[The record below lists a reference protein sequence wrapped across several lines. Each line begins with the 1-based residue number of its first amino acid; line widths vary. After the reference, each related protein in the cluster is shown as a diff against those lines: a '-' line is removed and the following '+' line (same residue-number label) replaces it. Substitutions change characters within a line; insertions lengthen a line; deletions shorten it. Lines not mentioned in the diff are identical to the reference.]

1 MAQTVYC
8 RNCGSALTPDAR
20 FCSACGAAVQ
30 AAAQS
35 GDVPEWM
42 VAGVLLLFFPL
53 GIPLMWAGTRWS
65 TDVKLAITAFF
76 IPPLWFVVLARQ
88 IWRIAWSRQAKIAL
102 IVTIVAVL
110 GLVLL
115 RMGSV
120 TAAIWV
126 AGVLAV
132 LGALWVMTAPSGRA
146 SKAAPEDGL
155 RRVIETNL
163 DTCHDLIAQIEDELT
178 RRPLDTTDPTMGRY
192 RRALEMRTE
201 GVDLLERARTR
212 PDLVA
217 AEARVSRAMDDLRA
231 THDHLTYSLP

>member
-1 MAQTVYC
+1 MAQIVYC
-8 RNCGSALTPDAR
+8 RNCGSALPSNAR
-20 FCSACGAAVQ
+20 FCSDCGAAVRG
-30 AAAQS
+30 AARS

-42 VAGVLLLFFPL
+42 VAGALLVFFPL

-76 IPPLWFVVLARQ
+76 FPPLWFVVLARQ
-88 IWRIAWSRQAKIAL
+88 IWKIAWSRQAKIAL
-102 IVTIVAVL
+102 VVTIVAVL
-110 GLVLL
+110 GLFML
-115 RMGSV
+115 RLGSV
-120 TAAIWV
+120 TAAVWV

-132 LGALWVMTAPSGRA
+132 LGTLWVMTSPSGRA
-146 SKAAPEDGL
+146 SKDAPEDGL

-201 GVDLLERARTR
+201 GADLLERARTR

-217 AEARVSRAMDDLRA
+217 AEARISRSMDDLRA
-231 THDHLTYSLP
+231 TRDHLNYSLP